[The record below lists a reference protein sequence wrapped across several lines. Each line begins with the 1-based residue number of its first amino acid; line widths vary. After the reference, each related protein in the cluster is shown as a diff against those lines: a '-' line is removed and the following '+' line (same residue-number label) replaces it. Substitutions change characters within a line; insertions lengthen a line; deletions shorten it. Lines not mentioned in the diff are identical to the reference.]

1 MPALALRS
9 PEDALLGA
17 VGPLGLAA
25 AAPGPALVVD
35 LDPNGPSL
43 PGDGSLAALVAEGP
57 RRADLEPHNRRGF
70 ACLRN
75 GGIVSEDSAEVVE
88 ALVGGWP
95 FVVMR
100 VGPSQPSTISPVEL
114 RLLVPG
120 GLFSHDDNPAIY
132 QDGGWRVAAPGP
144 GPVLPKPRTITLAAL
159 LDGVT
164 PPPDRWIRAWRK
176 VWSLPWV

>member
-1 MPALALRS
+1 MPALVLRS

-35 LDPNGPSL
+35 LDPHGPSL
-43 PGDGSLAALVAEGP
+43 PGEGSLAALVAEGP
-57 RRADLEPHNRRGF
+57 RRTDLEPGKRRGI

-75 GGIVSEDSAEVVE
+75 GGIAPKDAAPVVD

-100 VGPSQPSTISPVEL
+100 LGPSQRSTIRAIEL

-120 GLFSHDDNPAIY
+120 GLFPHDDSPAIY

-144 GPVLPKPRTITLAAL
+144 GPVLPKPRAATLAAL
-159 LDGVT
+159 LDGVV